1 MRGLLH
7 LRKEAI
13 MQISSQ
19 LLLLIVDDEPSIRN
33 GLAQALPFSEMNI
46 KVAGLAGSGNEAL
59 DMIRLQTPDIVLT
72 DIKMPNGNGLDLI
85 KSAKKLGLHSRFIIM
100 SGYDDFQFAKTALQ
114 YGVEDYL
121 LKPIKK
127 EELIQ
132 ALLKVRDKAEA
143 ERRSVRLLQSK
154 ESFLRNLMH
163 RSYDRSQPLPE
174 FLLEYSNRLPLCILV
189 CDGDFYP
196 QELKKEL
203 ASLIPDSTGI
213 VFECDE
219 HRLAVLLSLQ
229 VFSQTVPLALKE
241 FCQNVVTRVSA
252 LFHTP
257 VYIGI
262 GNSVSNISLLRHSYR
277 SALEYLSYSMYKTE
291 LQVFDSALLETGDS
305 CPVTINNSYS
315 DRLLEAILNYQPE
328 HIDEIT
334 RSFLDWILYIP
345 MPPPSFVRGMCTHL
359 MVDIQKNLSSYKILR
374 NEFLINTPH
383 KAIAQCLFLS
393 DISQWMISALRHYAT
408 VLHVH
413 VIDDNAP
420 VIEAAASYIRK
431 NITSRLTLEEVASQV
446 HLSKNYFAALFK
458 DYMGI
463 NFRDYVLEK
472 KIDYAKKLL
481 KETDITVSNLSSL
494 LGYEEY
500 RSFNRAFKKSTGKS
514 PSDYHRLYNPS
525 FASDSKRDE

>member
-1 MRGLLH
+1 
-7 LRKEAI
+7 
-13 MQISSQ
+13 MQNFSRLS
-19 LLLLIVDDEPSIRN
+19 LLIVDDEPSIRN
-33 GLAQALPFSEMNI
+33 GLAQALPFKEMDME
-46 KVAGLAGSGNEAL
+46 VAGLAGSGNEAL
-59 DMIRLQTPDIVLT
+59 DMIRAQAPDIVLT

-85 KSAKKLGLHSRFIIM
+85 KSVKDLGLHSRFIIM

-132 ALLKVRDKAEA
+132 ALRKVRDKTEA
-143 ERRSVRLLQSK
+143 ERYSVSLLQSK

-163 RSYDRSQPLPE
+163 KAYDSSQPLPE
-174 FLLEYSNRLPLCILV
+174 FLQEYSDKPPLCILV
-189 CDGDFYP
+189 FDGDFYP

-203 ASLIPDSTGI
+203 LSLIPESLGT
-213 VFECDE
+213 VFECDP
-219 HRLAVLLSLQ
+219 HRLALLLSLP
-229 VFSQTVPLALKE
+229 VFSQTVSLTLKE
-241 FCQNVVTRVSA
+241 FCQDITSRVSKQ
-252 LFHTP
+252 FHTF
-257 VYIGI
+257 VYMGI
-262 GNSVSNISLLRHSYR
+262 GNSVPGISLLRHSYR
-277 SALEYLSYSMYKTE
+277 SALEYLSYNMYKTK
-291 LQVFDSALLETGDS
+291 LQVFDRSLLETGNS
-305 CPVTINNSYS
+305 CPVTVNNSYS
-315 DRLLEAILNYQPE
+315 DRLLEAILNYKLE
-328 HIDEIT
+328 RIDEIT
-334 RSFLDWILYIP
+334 KSFLDWILYIP

-374 NEFLINTPH
+374 DEFLRNTPH
-383 KAIAQCLFLS
+383 KAIAQCPFLS
-393 DISQWMISALRHYAT
+393 DISRWMSSALKHYAT

-413 VIDDNAP
+413 MTDDNAP

-463 NFRDYVLEK
+463 NFRDYVLEM

-481 KETDITVSNLSSL
+481 KETDITVSNLSCL

-514 PSDYHRLYNPS
+514 PSDYHRLYNPFS
-525 FASDSKRDE
+525 APHTEND

>member
-1 MRGLLH
+1 
-7 LRKEAI
+7 
-13 MQISSQ
+13 MQNSSR

-33 GLAQALPFSEMNI
+33 GLAQALPFKEINI
-46 KVAGLAGSGNEAL
+46 EVAGLAGSGNEAL
-59 DMIRLQTPDIVLT
+59 DMIRAQAPDIVLT

-85 KSAKKLGLHSRFIIM
+85 KSAKEMGLHCRFIIM
-100 SGYDDFQFAKTALQ
+100 SGYDDFQYARTALQ

-132 ALLKVRDKAEA
+132 ALLKVRDKTEA
-143 ERRSVRLLQSK
+143 ERHSVRLLQSK

-163 RSYDRSQPLPE
+163 KSYDSSQPLPE
-174 FLLEYSNRLPLCILV
+174 FLREYSGRLPLCILV

-203 ASLIPDSTGI
+203 VSLIPASLGI

-219 HRLAVLLSLQ
+219 HRLAALLSLQ
-229 VFSQTVPLALKE
+229 VFSQSVPVTLKE
-241 FCQNVVTRVSA
+241 FCQDIVTRTSE
-252 LFHTP
+252 LFFTS

-262 GNSVSNISLLRHSYR
+262 GNSVPNLSLLRHSYR
-277 SALEYLSYSMYKTE
+277 SALECLSYNMYETH
-291 LQVFDSALLETGDS
+291 LQVFDSSLLETGSS
-305 CPVTINNSYS
+305 CPVTVNNSYS
-315 DRLLEAILNYQPE
+315 DRLLEAILNYQLE

-334 RSFLDWILYIP
+334 KSFLDWLLYIP

-359 MVDIQKNLSSYKILR
+359 MVDIQKNLSSCKILR
-374 NEFLINTPH
+374 DEFLSNTPH
-383 KAIAQCLFLS
+383 KAIAQCPFLS
-393 DISQWMISALRHYAT
+393 DISRWMISTLRHYAT

-431 NITSRLTLEEVASQV
+431 NITSRLTLDEVASQV

-514 PSDYHRLYNPS
+514 PSDYHRLYNPF
-525 FASDSKRDE
+525 FASHTKSDE